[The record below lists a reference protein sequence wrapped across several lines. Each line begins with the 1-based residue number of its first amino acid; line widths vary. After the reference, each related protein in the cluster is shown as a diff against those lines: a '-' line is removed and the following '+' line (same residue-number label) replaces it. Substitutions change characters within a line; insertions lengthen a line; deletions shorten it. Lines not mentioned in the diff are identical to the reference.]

1 MGACCPGIY
10 PREPRTENREP
21 SANREPGELDRE
33 LRESGPVKE
42 KKVLSLKK
50 TPGFASYPL

>member
-1 MGACCPGIY
+1 MFQNVVEIAGV
-10 PREPRTENREP
+10 T
-21 SANREPGELDRE
+21 ANDRE

-50 TPGFASYPL
+50 TPGFANYPL